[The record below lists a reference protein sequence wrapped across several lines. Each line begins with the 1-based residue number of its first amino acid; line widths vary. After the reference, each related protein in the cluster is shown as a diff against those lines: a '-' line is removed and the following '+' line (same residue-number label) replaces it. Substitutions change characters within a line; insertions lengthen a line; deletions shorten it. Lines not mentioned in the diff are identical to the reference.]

1 MKNLSFIISL
11 VLASVFNCY
20 SQIEHLSNENIALV
34 AKNII
39 EQLNVKQ
46 GNKLVL
52 VNSPNKT
59 VYFGLIGFF
68 VKFGAKLQLLNL
80 LIKIQLYY

>member
-1 MKNLSFIISL
+1 MKNIALIFSI

-20 SQIEHLSNENIALV
+20 SQIAHQSNENIALA

-46 GNKLVL
+46 GNKLVSYH
-52 VNSPNKT
+52 ND
-59 VYFGLIGFF
+59 
-68 VKFGAKLQLLNL
+68 Q
-80 LIKIQLYY
+80 